1 MPTAAAVH
9 RVRSVIELPPAQALL
24 WTVLAL
30 VAAIAAVALF
40 DPNLAPTEGV
50 PLAAH
55 ALLINAVPVALLAL
69 ALLAL
74 TGRALTSGLLA
85 TAAYAALVTAS
96 AIKLDQLGL
105 PLLPADFGFLGL
117 SGGGSLFRHYVEA
130 LQLAWIALFVLAALL
145 AARRETRRWRP
156 AVATRIVLALLACVG
171 ATTLWRG
178 TAGWRAFYDGWN
190 TGFEPWSPADSV
202 KRLGITANLLV
213 FHWELVRPD
222 RAPPDHDRVLEFI
235 AEHAQAFARSAEA
248 DAAGE
253 LPDIIVVQSESFFDP
268 ARLTGV
274 DAGDSLPNFRRLSV
288 QGTSGELRVPTYA
301 GGTIR
306 TEFEVL
312 SGVPLAAFPGV
323 EYPYFELVDAPMPGL
338 MRTLAD
344 HGYRTSVI
352 HPNDAA
358 FWNRRDALA
367 HLGAQRFLALP
378 AFARAPKEGLFI
390 ADAALTDRLVAELDD
405 EGPPQFLFAISME
418 AHGPYEVSPGLDA
431 ERLAAI
437 ALPAALDEY
446 GARTLRH
453 FLYHLANADHELG
466 RLAALV
472 QQRTRPTVLLFYG
485 DHLPGL
491 HSTFAQLGFAD
502 GRAPREQP
510 VPFLIIDNRRDVAR
524 TENTRS
530 WMLPALLLE
539 TAGVTPDAYLALVA
553 ALRHDPAA
561 FIAADGVSPEPRFA
575 ELARLRVRDEFDA
588 GEFASALAP
597 TVETAPTA
605 VGDSLLPEVA
615 GDDDEPAAN

>member
-1 MPTAAAVH
+1 MPTAAVH
-9 RVRSVIELPPAQALL
+9 RVRSVVELPPAQALL

-30 VAAIAAVALF
+30 VVAIAAVALF
-40 DPNLAPTEGV
+40 DPNLAPSDGM

-55 ALLINAVPVALLAL
+55 ALLVNAVPVALLAL
-69 ALLAL
+69 ALFAL
-74 TGRALTSGLLA
+74 SGRALTSALLA

-96 AIKLDQLGL
+96 AIKLEQLGL

-117 SGGGSLFRHYVEA
+117 SGGGSLFRHYVEPM
-130 LQLAWIALFVLAALL
+130 QLAWIALFVLAAAL
-145 AARRETRRWRP
+145 AALRETRRWRP
-156 AVATRIVLALLACVG
+156 AVATRLVLALVVGIG
-171 ATTLWRG
+171 ATTMWRG
-178 TAGWRAFYDGWN
+178 NAGWRAFYDGWN

-202 KRLGITANLLV
+202 KRLGIAANLLV

-235 AEHAQAFARSAEA
+235 AEHAQAFAQSAEA
-248 DAAGE
+248 GGA

-268 ARLTGV
+268 ARLNGV
-274 DAGDSLPNFRRLSV
+274 DAASSLPNFRRLNTR
-288 QGTSGELRVPTYA
+288 GTSGELRVPTYA

-378 AFARAPKEGLFI
+378 AFARAPKDGLFI
-390 ADAALTDRLVAELDD
+390 ADAALTDRLIAELDD
-405 EGPPQFLFAISME
+405 DGPPQFLFAISME
-418 AHGPYEVSPGLDA
+418 AHGPYEVSPGLDPA
-431 ERLAAI
+431 RLAAI

-472 QQRTRPTVLLFYG
+472 QQRARPTVLLFYG

-491 HSTFAQLGFAD
+491 HSTFAQLGFVD

-510 VPFLIIDNRRDVAR
+510 VPYLILDNRGDTAR
-524 TENTRS
+524 AESTRS

-539 TAGVTPDAYLALVA
+539 TAGVAPDAYLALVA
-553 ALRHDPAA
+553 ALRDDPAA
-561 FIAADGVSPEPRFA
+561 LMAADGVSPEPRFA
-575 ELARLRVRDEFDA
+575 ELARLRVRDEFDV
-588 GEFASALAP
+588 GDFASVLAP
-597 TVETAPTA
+597 ATEAAATADTV
-605 VGDSLLPEVA
+605 LRLPEA
-615 GDDDEPAAN
+615 ADAADEPAAN